1 MESNPLKYKSFTDVC
16 KNKVESWIWNGYKK
30 QSCIP
35 VVVSA
40 FAVSFAYLKRN
51 SINIV

>member
-1 MESNPLKYKSFTDVC
+1 MYV

-30 QSCIP
+30 WSCIF
-35 VVVSA
+35 VVVSV
-40 FAVSFAYLKRN
+40 FVVFFVYLKWN